1 MKITRSLSLKNKNNK
16 TVRKIKIIYDVSLE
30 KQEIDIIIFE
40 KGNIIRKRSSKK
52 YTLDEIETMIINK
65 IKSGYQV
72 YSTPKEKNIS
82 FNDFQKEIKHLF
94 KKPKSP
100 LLKSNIF
107 SKKKNRNSINTMEK
121 IINSYKQKDLLR
133 EIKKYNLVLK
143 KSKKKHK
150 DKKKKLI

>member
-16 TVRKIKIIYDVSLE
+16 IVRKIKIIYDVSLE
-30 KQEIDIIIFE
+30 KQAIDIITFE

-52 YTLDEIETMIINK
+52 YTLEEIETMIINK

-100 LLKSNIF
+100 ILKSN
-107 SKKKNRNSINTMEK
+107 T
-121 IINSYKQKDLLR
+121 
-133 EIKKYNLVLK
+133 LV
-143 KSKKKHK
+143 
-150 DKKKKLI
+150 KKKKEIPLIQ